1 MRFDAESQ
9 IKGYHEYMNAWTPE
23 ICEILKTCLEPETV
37 NDRFA
42 VAVENKAQILGHLKA
57 NEIQVVLWRQ
67 YSGSFVLN
75 MEIHFKWKVEEKGST

>member
-9 IKGYHEYMNAWTPE
+9 IKGYHEYMNEWTPE
-23 ICEILKTCLEPETV
+23 IGEILKTCLEPENV

-42 VAVENKAQILGHLKA
+42 VAVENNAQILGHLKT

-75 MEIHFKWKVEEKGST
+75 MEIHFKW